1 MTRVLIIGS
10 GFAGMWAALGAA
22 RARRDL
28 GAAAAAI
35 DIDVVAPS
43 SMLCLKPRLYQRHE
57 PVFEVDIAPL
67 LSAVGV
73 GFSAGTVASVD
84 IAGHRAH
91 LVGNPAGVSCD
102 SLVVAAGSHTTP
114 PPHPWRA
121 DAHSCL
127 RPWRNAG

>member
-28 GAAAAAI
+28 GEAASSI

-57 PVFEVDIAPL
+57 PVFAVDIAPL

-73 GFSAGTVASVD
+73 SFSAGTVASLDV
-84 IAGHRAH
+84 AAH
-91 LVGNPAGVSCD
+91 AARLIGDPAGLSYD
-102 SLVVAAGSHTTP
+102 ALVVAAGSHTTP
-114 PPHPWRA
+114 PP
-121 DAHSCL
+121 
-127 RPWRNAG
+127 RPCA